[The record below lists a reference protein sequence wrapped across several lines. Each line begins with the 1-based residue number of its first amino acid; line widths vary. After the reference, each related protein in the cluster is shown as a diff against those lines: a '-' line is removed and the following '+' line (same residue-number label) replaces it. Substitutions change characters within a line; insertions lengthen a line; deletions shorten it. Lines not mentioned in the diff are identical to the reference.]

1 MQEREASQARQVP
14 EEAKAQEVV
23 AVIGAGGTMGLPMAR
38 NIAQAGIPVRAWNR
52 SREKA
57 EPLADDGIEV
67 LDTAAEAASG
77 AGVILTILSDAE
89 AVSSAMEESDGVL
102 AGAEEGTLWLQ
113 MSTIGIEGRERCAE
127 LAEENG
133 LTLVDAPVVG
143 TKQPAEQ
150 GKLTVLASGPE
161 DVRERCEPIFDAISQ
176 KAVWLGEAG
185 SGTRMKL
192 VINSWLLSLVEG
204 LAETVAFAEGIDIDP
219 AQFLETISG
228 GPIDNAYA
236 QMKGKMMIERSFEP
250 AFKLE
255 LAAKD
260 ARLVLEAAERH
271 DLDLPMLDAI
281 RSQLEEAAQEHG
293 DKDMA
298 AAYLAS
304 APQQASRR

>member
-1 MQEREASQARQVP
+1 
-14 EEAKAQEVV
+14 
-23 AVIGAGGTMGLPMAR
+23 MGLPMAR
-38 NIAQAGIPVRAWNR
+38 NIATAGIEVRAWNR

-57 EPLADDGIEV
+57 EPLTDDGIEV
-67 LDTAAEAASG
+67 LDTAAEAATGSS
-77 AGVILTILSDAE
+77 VILTILSDAD
-89 AVSSAMEESDGVL
+89 AVIDAIEGSDGVL
-102 AGAEEGTLWLQ
+102 AGAEDAAIWLQ
-113 MSTIGIEGRERCAE
+113 MSTIGIEGTERCAA
-127 LAEENG
+127 LAEERG

-161 DVRERCEPIFDAISQ
+161 DVRESCEPIFEPISQ

-185 SGTRMKL
+185 TGTRMKL

-260 ARLVLEAAERH
+260 ARLVLEAAQRH
-271 DLDLPMLDAI
+271 DLDLPMLAAI
-281 RSQLEEAAQEHG
+281 RSQLEEAAEEHG
-293 DKDMA
+293 EKDMS

-304 APQQASRR
+304 APKPTAGTAIDP

>member
-1 MQEREASQARQVP
+1 MRA
-14 EEAKAQEVV
+14 EAKEEVV

-38 NIAQAGIPVRAWNR
+38 NMAKAGLGVRAWNR

-57 EPLADDGIEV
+57 EPLADDGVEV
-67 LDTAAEAASG
+67 LDSAAEAASG
-77 AGVILTILSDAE
+77 ASVLLTILSDAD
-89 AVSSAMEESDGVL
+89 AVTSAMEGEDGVL
-102 AGAEEGTLWLQ
+102 ADVRDGATWLQ
-113 MSTIGIEGRERCAE
+113 MSTIGIEGTERCAA

-161 DVRERCEPIFDAISQ
+161 EARERCEPIFEPISQ
-176 KAVWLGEAG
+176 KAIWLGEAG
-185 SGTRMKL
+185 TGTRMKL

-204 LAETVAFAEGIDIDP
+204 LAETIAFAEGIDIDP
-219 AQFLETISG
+219 AQFLELIEG
-228 GPIDNAYA
+228 GPIDNPYA

-260 ARLVLEAAERH
+260 ARLVLEAMERH
-271 DLDLPMLDAI
+271 QLDLPMLTAI
-281 RSQLEEAAQEHG
+281 RGQLEEAAREHG
-293 DKDMA
+293 EQDMSA
-298 AAYLAS
+298 TYLAS
-304 APQQASRR
+304 APKDVAQG

>member
-1 MQEREASQARQVP
+1 MP
-14 EEAKAQEVV
+14 EEAKKEAV

-38 NIAQAGIPVRAWNR
+38 NIAGAGIEVRAWNR

-57 EPLADDGIEV
+57 ESLADDGVEV
-67 LDTAAEAASG
+67 LDTAAEAATG
-77 AGVILTILSDAE
+77 ASVLLTILSDAD
-89 AVSSAMEESDGVL
+89 AVVDAMEGSDGVL
-102 AGAEEGTLWLQ
+102 AGAEKGALWLQ
-113 MSTIGIEGRERCAE
+113 MSTIGIEGTERCAT

-161 DVRERCEPIFDAISQ
+161 EARERCEPIFDPISQ

-185 SGTRMKL
+185 TGTRMKL

-204 LAETVAFAEGIDIDP
+204 LAETIAFAEGIDVDP
-219 AQFLETISG
+219 AQFLETIEG

-236 QMKGKMMIERSFEP
+236 QLKGRMMIERSFEP

-260 ARLVLEAAERH
+260 ARLVLEAMERH
-271 DLDLPMLDAI
+271 DLELPMLTAI
-281 RSQLEEAAQEHG
+281 RAQLEEAAEAHG
-293 DKDMA
+293 EKDMSA
-298 AAYLAS
+298 TYLAS
-304 APQQASRR
+304 ASKDRA

>member
-1 MQEREASQARQVP
+1 MP
-14 EEAKAQEVV
+14 GEAKKEVV
-23 AVIGAGGTMGLPMAR
+23 AVIGAGGTMGLPMSR
-38 NIAQAGIPVRAWNR
+38 NIAKAGIGVRAWNR
-52 SREKA
+52 SPEKA
-57 EPLADDGIEV
+57 EPLGGEGVEV
-67 LDTAAEAASG
+67 LDSAAEAARG
-77 AGVILTILSDAE
+77 ASVVLTILSDAD
-89 AVSSAMEESDGVL
+89 AVIDAMEGPDGVL
-102 AGAEEGTLWLQ
+102 TGAEEGSIWLQ
-113 MSTIGIEGRERCAE
+113 MSTIGIEGTERCAE
-127 LAEENG
+127 LADEHA
-133 LTLVDAPVVG
+133 LTLIDAPVVG

-161 DVRERCEPIFDAISQ
+161 EARETCEPIFEAISQ

-185 SGTRMKL
+185 TGTRMKL

-219 AQFLETISG
+219 AQFLETIAG

-236 QMKGKMMIERSFEP
+236 QMKGKMMIERTFEP

-271 DLDLPMLDAI
+271 DLDLPMLDAV
-281 RSQLEEAAQEHG
+281 RSQLEEAAEEHG
-293 DKDMA
+293 EKDMS

-304 APQQASRR
+304 APKGAARR